1 MAAAWHS
8 YLPHA
13 FLGGDH
19 IPTLLHSWSPA
30 RGKESLAKGSPPR
43 TSGHGRDS
51 IRLANGMIEALSYPR
66 QLRGPGSA
74 VHGRLPCGEDE
85 GQEVFGFFHLPRLR
99 CPQAV
104 NCGLDGAGCLPGW
117 SDAWRGEGR
126 GHSHTLPGQA
136 SLQKY
141 FLREVQLHP
150 AQHTVG
156 NAQSYRELCV
166 STRSPHPRVPG
177 RVEQLGK
184 ARGAGHPAPRGT
196 LMLEDGEPSLRGWE
210 AMGVW
215 RGPSIV
221 LALLLLLCPLP
232 APACP
237 PACRC
242 LAGDVDCRQRALHEV
257 PPRLPTNASTLL
269 LGYNFIAVLR
279 ARSFP
284 SLPALLRLSLPH
296 NQLGMIHRQ
305 ALVGLGALQELD
317 LSNNYLA
324 TLSPESFLPLGS
336 LATLNL
342 GNNRLEELGAGVL
355 SALPQLQELFLHG
368 NPWVCSCSIL
378 PLWRWLGHN
387 RDKVP
392 GECSESPPAPSS
404 LVIPNTARPWVC
416 GDGVP
421 VGAARFPRSQPHL
434 GGFVPGSGPWCHPPV
449 AGGWFLVT
457 SRDFLQRQTG

>member
-1 MAAAWHS
+1 
-8 YLPHA
+8 
-13 FLGGDH
+13 
-19 IPTLLHSWSPA
+19 
-30 RGKESLAKGSPPR
+30 
-43 TSGHGRDS
+43 
-51 IRLANGMIEALSYPR
+51 
-66 QLRGPGSA
+66 
-74 VHGRLPCGEDE
+74 
-85 GQEVFGFFHLPRLR
+85 
-99 CPQAV
+99 
-104 NCGLDGAGCLPGW
+104 
-117 SDAWRGEGR
+117 
-126 GHSHTLPGQA
+126 
-136 SLQKY
+136 
-141 FLREVQLHP
+141 
-150 AQHTVG
+150 
-156 NAQSYRELCV
+156 
-166 STRSPHPRVPG
+166 
-177 RVEQLGK
+177 
-184 ARGAGHPAPRGT
+184 
-196 LMLEDGEPSLRGWE
+196 MLEDKEPSLRGWE

-215 RGPSIV
+215 RGPSTV

-232 APACP
+232 TPACP

-355 SALPQLQELFLHG
+355 SALPQLQEVFLHG

-392 GECSESPPAPSS
+392 EESS
-404 LVIPNTARPWVC
+404 LQCVFPEQLSTYPIMAFRNESFRQCQETPLSAQRYATFLLLGLSSFLASIIFCTLMGFIVVIYQHLRKEPRFCRRPLLC
-416 GDGVP
+416 RG
-421 VGAARFPRSQPHL
+421 H
-434 GGFVPGSGPWCHPPV
+434 
-449 AGGWFLVT
+449 
-457 SRDFLQRQTG
+457 